1 MDENN
6 TRKEGITMKRYGK
19 NLALAMIV
27 VSLVALPLIAQA
39 SSLNSLLNPISVF
52 EPKKMVE
59 AYNGSISSFFDVIA
73 DGKNHAELDKQFE
86 VTLQSESDGEVVYSS
101 DDGAIVITFYASDE
115 NTKASKMTFWTSGK
129 SEYKNIPQLAFAW
142 AISSNYVDGV
152 IGLDF
157 FQWLNESQDGDTY
170 KSEPYN
176 ATYSLVSGEYSSFTL
191 YPNK

>member
-1 MDENN
+1 
-6 TRKEGITMKRYGK
+6 MKRNGRTMIF
-19 NLALAMIV
+19 ALAIV
-27 VSLVALPLIAQA
+27 CLVILPLLAQA
-39 SSLNSLLNPISVF
+39 SSLDSLLNPISVF

-73 DGKNHAELDKQFE
+73 EGKNHSEIDKQFE
-86 VTLQSESDGEVVYSS
+86 VTLQSEADGEVVYASA
-101 DDGAIVITFYASDE
+101 DRAIVITFYAPDE

-129 SEYKNIPQLAFAW
+129 SEYKNIPQLVFGW

-157 FQWLNESQDGDTY
+157 FQWLNDSQDGNTY
-170 KSEPYN
+170 ESEPYN
-176 ATYSLVSGEYSSFTL
+176 AAYSLVSGEYSSFTL